1 MNNKYSF
8 VYLLLAEVYALIMVI
23 LKSDHS
29 DVILIIS
36 FLCGVIY
43 FKEK

>member
-8 VYLLLAEVYALIMVI
+8 VYLLLAEVHALFMVI
-23 LKSDHS
+23 LKNDHS
-29 DVILIIS
+29 NVILMIS

-43 FKEK
+43 YKEK